1 LHGTYGNSCKKYIN
15 SSSHSGQFY
24 TPTIST
30 FHSANYKRM
39 IFNLLQS
46 SKKTSTLALYFDY
59 HFCYFK
65 KPNTKKMK
73 KIILSLLLLSGTYTL
88 MAQEANTSMNKSADL
103 GITATTYA
111 ALPVLE
117 TNVPQDIID
126 KMKSKYGDALY
137 DITTIVGT
145 SGQTQYVVR
154 SLKNGQ
160 YETDYVSEDGT
171 PSSLTNK

>member
-1 LHGTYGNSCKKYIN
+1 
-15 SSSHSGQFY
+15 
-24 TPTIST
+24 
-30 FHSANYKRM
+30 
-39 IFNLLQS
+39 
-46 SKKTSTLALYFDY
+46 
-59 HFCYFK
+59 
-65 KPNTKKMK
+65 
-73 KIILSLLLLSGTYTL
+73 